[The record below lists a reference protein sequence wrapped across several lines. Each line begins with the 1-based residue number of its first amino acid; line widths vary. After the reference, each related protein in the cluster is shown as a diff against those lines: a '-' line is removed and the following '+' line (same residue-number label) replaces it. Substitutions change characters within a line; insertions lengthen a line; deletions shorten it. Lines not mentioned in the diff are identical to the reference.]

1 MTLGYMPSRLP
12 LSCLTMPPRFDTRL
26 NNSIV
31 GVRRSLGEVN
41 REMSSVPTSELLQGI
56 ILKFTIY
63 YKILINSISL

>member
-31 GVRRSLGEVN
+31 AARRPLGEVN
-41 REMSSVPTSELLQGI
+41 REISSVPTSELLQGI
-56 ILKFTIY
+56 ILVFSICK
-63 YKILINSISL
+63 LI